1 MPKLLALLRS
11 PSIRSSALL
20 ALTGLGFAGSNLI
33 FASLM
38 EPTDYGLL
46 TLLVSILNVAAPFAP
61 LGLDGLVIRH
71 RLPPSRALLRAGV
84 AAAAVVALGVALIG
98 GLLYPL
104 GPVVVALAV
113 GAGIGG
119 VGMLAA
125 SVVQSRHEFTLALL
139 IAQSS
144 NLFLISAALLGLA
157 LGLTGFAYVLA
168 IVILGSLWVATASW
182 RRLLRDGEAPA
193 GALEISW
200 REALS
205 YAGVNAAGQ
214 LMQQFERLAIP
225 KVLSLEDL
233 AVFGVVAAV
242 VLAPFRTVQ
251 MAVSFTIAP
260 RLRAAGSAAERRA
273 IVAREVLMLL
283 AIAAV
288 AGAILYAV
296 SPWILELLYDGKYAV
311 SRSLLVATLAV
322 GVLRLYSGLT
332 RGITTALCTTRE
344 LAQLNVLLG
353 LTLGATAISAAFG
366 ATWGLSGV
374 VYGVGFGWLARIAV
388 SAALAARHLRG

>member
-1 MPKLLALLRS
+1 M
-11 PSIRSSALL
+11 
-20 ALTGLGFAGSNLI
+20 
-33 FASLM
+33 
-38 EPTDYGLL
+38 
-46 TLLVSILNVAAPFAP
+46 
-61 LGLDGLVIRH
+61 
-71 RLPPSRALLRAGV
+71 
-84 AAAAVVALGVALIG
+84 
-98 GLLYPL
+98 
-104 GPVVVALAV
+104 
-113 GAGIGG
+113 
-119 VGMLAA
+119 
-125 SVVQSRHEFTLALL
+125 
-139 IAQSS
+139 
-144 NLFLISAALLGLA
+144 
-157 LGLTGFAYVLA
+157 
-168 IVILGSLWVATASW
+168 
-182 RRLLRDGEAPA
+182 
-193 GALEISW
+193 
-200 REALS
+200 
-205 YAGVNAAGQ
+205 NAAGQ

-225 KVLSLEDL
+225 KLLSLEDL

-311 SRSLLVATLAV
+311 SHSLLVATLAV

-353 LTLGATAISAAFG
+353 LTLGVTAISAAVG
-366 ATWGLSGV
+366 AGWGLSGV